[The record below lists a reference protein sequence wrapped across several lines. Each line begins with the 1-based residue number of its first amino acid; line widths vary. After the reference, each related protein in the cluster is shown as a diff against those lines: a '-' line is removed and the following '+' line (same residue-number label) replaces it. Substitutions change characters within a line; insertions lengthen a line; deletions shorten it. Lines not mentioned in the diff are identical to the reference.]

1 METHYCINC
10 GQKASELHHV
20 VPLALGGNDIES
32 NKVWLCIK
40 CHSLIHEKSLKMS
53 SLARQSPNYKKA
65 LVEGRC
71 HKPRKE
77 LPDNFK
83 ELYTQWKSGKIKG
96 ERLYKDILHM
106 SKSTFFRRIKEYEQQ
121 IIDNH

>member
-1 METHYCINC
+1 MEVHYCINC
-10 GQKASELHHV
+10 GQEASELHHV
-20 VPLALGGNDIES
+20 VPLALGGNDIDS

-53 SLARQSPNYKKA
+53 RLALQSPNYKKA
-65 LVEGRC
+65 LAEGRC

-83 ELYTQWKSGKIKG
+83 ELYVQWKSDKIKG

-121 IIDNH
+121 IIDNP